1 MAIVERFKQE
11 SMYGLP
17 PNKSGRCGEVA
28 VSEGLTV
35 ERSLKNHVPK
45 GENVGLSPWKLELF
59 EPRLNVSVR
68 EARDNVSFTRKR
80 PEFVKIISF
89 CPLIH

>member
-11 SMYGLP
+11 SMNGLP
-17 PNKSGRCGEVA
+17 PNKSGHCREVA
-28 VSEGLTV
+28 VSGGSTV

-80 PEFVKIISF
+80 FEFVNIISF
-89 CPLIH
+89 CPLIR

>member
-11 SMYGLP
+11 SMNGLSP
-17 PNKSGRCGEVA
+17 KKSGHCREVA
-28 VSEGLTV
+28 VSGGSTV

-80 PEFVKIISF
+80 FEFVNIISF
-89 CPLIH
+89 CPLIR

>member
-1 MAIVERFKQE
+1 MAVVDMFKQE

-17 PNKSGRCGEVA
+17 PNKNGHCREVA
-28 VSEGLTV
+28 VSGGLTV

-68 EARDNVSFTRKR
+68 EARDNVSFSRKR
-80 PEFVKIISF
+80 FEFVKIISF